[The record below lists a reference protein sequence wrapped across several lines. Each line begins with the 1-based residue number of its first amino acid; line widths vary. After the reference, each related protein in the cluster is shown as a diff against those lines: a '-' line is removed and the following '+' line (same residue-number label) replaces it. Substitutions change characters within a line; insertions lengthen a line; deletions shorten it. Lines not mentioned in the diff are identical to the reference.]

1 MSAAEQQQ
9 AGCVIG
15 RDYLAPIVEHAAQR
29 VQALALFKSAVPP
42 HVAGQNAIQGVAAQL
57 VAGFANISGGCLEM
71 LPGIGAAAL
80 LLPSF
85 LSFNALFGRM
95 PRHLTDR
102 RTPILVFR
110 TPLNGGGCV
119 HHS

>member
-80 LLPSF
+80 LLPSL

-102 RTPILVFR
+102 KTPN
-110 TPLNGGGCV
+110 PCV
-119 HHS
+119 PHPPKWVGVNHS